1 MRRCAVAAAAALAL
15 VAACGG
21 DDGGSEAL
29 AITDAWARATPAG
42 TTVGAVYFDVGGDSE
57 DSIVGASVDPSVAAG
72 VELHM
77 TMALGDQSM
86 TSVGGASAASGGS
99 GEVTM
104 HAVPQIF
111 VPPGT
116 TVALEPGSWHLMLVD
131 LAAPLV
137 TGESFDLTVDFAT
150 GDDQVVTVDVRNDAP

>member
-1 MRRCAVAAAAALAL
+1 MSRRAVAATALTL

-21 DDGGSEAL
+21 DDGGPETV

-42 TTVGAVYFDVGGDSE
+42 TTVGAVYFGVEGDSE
-57 DSIVGASVDPSVAAG
+57 DAIVGASVDPAVAAG

-86 TSVGGASAASGGS
+86 TSVGDASGASGGS

-111 VPPGT
+111 VPEGT
-116 TVALEPGSWHLMLVD
+116 TVALEPGSWHLMLVN

-137 TGESFDLTVDFAT
+137 TGETFDLTVDLAT
-150 GDDQVVTVDVRNDAP
+150 GVDQVVPVEVRDDAP